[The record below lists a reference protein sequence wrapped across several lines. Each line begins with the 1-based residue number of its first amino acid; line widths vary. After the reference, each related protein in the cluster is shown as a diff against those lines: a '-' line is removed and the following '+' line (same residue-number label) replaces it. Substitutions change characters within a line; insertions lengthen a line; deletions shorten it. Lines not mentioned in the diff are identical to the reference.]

1 MKEHEIIKAVRD
13 HFNIDTSQ
21 RTRRREVVDARMAMM
36 VALRATMSMQ
46 DIGQVFKFKKKVNDE
61 LVWQPM
67 SHCTVV
73 YAVKHHKWR
82 YHPEAKKRLVSYRL
96 YGEIFDFVQSHNSV
110 ENYTHITQQEM
121 EQRIDTEVYLR
132 KQAEHRFDALNEQK
146 RALEIESDKAMKS
159 LNTKLKKSCK
169 ERDHYKVAFTQLY
182 NEKKIRD
189 EKDFKKASA

>member
-1 MKEHEIIKAVRD
+1 MKEHEIIKAVRE
-13 HFNIDTSQ
+13 HFNIDTSL
-21 RTRRREVVDARMAMM
+21 RTRRREVVDARMAVM

-46 DIGQVFKFKKKVNDE
+46 DIGQVFKFKKKVGSE
-61 LVWQPM
+61 IIWQPM

-82 YHPEAKKRLVSYRL
+82 YHPESKKRLVSYRL
-96 YGEIFDFVQSHNSV
+96 YGEIFDFVQAHNSV

-132 KQAEHRFDALNEQK
+132 KQSENRFDSLNEQK
-146 RALEIESDKAMKS
+146 KALEMESDKALKS
-159 LNTKLKKSCK
+159 LNTKLKKASK
-169 ERDHYKVAFTQLY
+169 ERDHYKTAFTQLY

-189 EKDFKKASA
+189 EKDLKKATT